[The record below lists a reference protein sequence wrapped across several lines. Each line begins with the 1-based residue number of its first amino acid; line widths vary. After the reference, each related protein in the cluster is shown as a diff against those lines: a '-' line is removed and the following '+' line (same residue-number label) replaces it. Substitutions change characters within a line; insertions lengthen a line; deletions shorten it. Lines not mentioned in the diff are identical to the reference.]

1 MTQAA
6 IPFALTP
13 ARRKLAFYVLLLGAL
28 LPSLNMFIVTI
39 ALPAIRG
46 ALGATDSET
55 SLIVAGYSAAYAVC
69 LITGGRLGDLFGR
82 RLLFLIGMTG
92 FTVSSLISGL
102 APDPTTLII
111 GRVLMGIFAAAMA
124 PPVLAALRT
133 LFAGDEIAWALN
145 IYGTGIGVA
154 VAGGQLLG
162 GLLIAADIGGFGWRS
177 AFLINV
183 PIGLCAIAAAIAF
196 VPESGGRDKP
206 RLDIVGVLLM
216 SVALG
221 LLVVGLSIGR
231 EHGWSAGVWTMLLA
245 SPILI
250 AVFFWYERR
259 LTRAGG
265 MPLLDASLLEVAS
278 FRRGL
283 LVAFLF
289 FFTTPFYLF
298 FSLYLQAGL
307 GEGALAAG
315 LAVLPYGVAN
325 FIGPMLAS
333 RAGPGLRRFLFG
345 IGMALE
351 VAGYAGVALCAATQ
365 TGGIVLFAVLFT
377 GGFGQ
382 GVAMPEM
389 FHFILGDVP
398 PANTGLAAG
407 IMSSTLQIGAA
418 ISVSAIGSLFFAI
431 LGSGTSAADYGHAL
445 GVSMSATVAALTL
458 SMLLGLLTQ
467 RRKPILTQQRN
478 AA

>member
-1 MTQAA
+1 MTETA
-6 IPFALTP
+6 IPLALTP

-28 LPSLNMFIVTI
+28 LPSLNMFTVTI
-39 ALPAIRG
+39 ALPAIRD
-46 ALGATDSET
+46 ALGASASET

-82 RLLFLIGMTG
+82 RRLYIVGMTG
-92 FTVSSLISGL
+92 FTVASLVAGL
-102 APDPTTLII
+102 APDPTTLIV
-111 GRVLMGIFAAAMA
+111 GRVFLGIFAAAMA
-124 PPVLAALRT
+124 PQVLAAVRT
-133 LFAGDEIAWALN
+133 LFTNDKVPWALN

-162 GLLIAADIGGFGWRS
+162 GLLIAADIGGLGWRV
-177 AFLINV
+177 AFLFNV
-183 PIGLCAIAAAIAF
+183 PIGICAIVAAVAF
-196 VPESGGRDKP
+196 VPESGGAAKP
-206 RLDIVGVLLM
+206 RLDVIGVVLM
-216 SVALG
+216 SLALG

-231 EHGWSAGVWTMLLA
+231 EHGWSLMVLAMLVA
-245 SPILI
+245 APILI
-250 AVFFWYERR
+250 VVFFGYEQR

-265 MPLLDASLLEVAS
+265 MPLLDMSLLQITS

-325 FIGPMLAS
+325 FVGPMLAT
-333 RAGPGLRRFLFG
+333 RAGPKLRRWLFG

-365 TGGIVLFAVLFT
+365 TGGVVLFAVLFT

-407 IMSSTLQIGAA
+407 IMSSTLQIGAS
-418 ISVSAIGSLFFAI
+418 ISVAAGSSLFFAT
-431 LGSGTSAADYGHAL
+431 LGSGTGAAAYGHAL
-445 GVSMSATVAALTL
+445 GLMMATQVIILGV
-458 SMLLGLLTQ
+458 SMLLGLRTQ
-467 RRKPILTQQRN
+467 RRNAALTQQRN